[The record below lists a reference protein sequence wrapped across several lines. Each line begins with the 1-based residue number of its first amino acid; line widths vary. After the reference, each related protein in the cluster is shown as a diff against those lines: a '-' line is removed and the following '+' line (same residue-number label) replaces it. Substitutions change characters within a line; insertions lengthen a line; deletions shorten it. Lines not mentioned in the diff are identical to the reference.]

1 MPKNG
6 VLIFIALIE
15 HKSSV
20 DYNVSMQILRYMVY
34 IWDDYERREEKRV
47 PDISK
52 LKGFKYPP
60 VFRLCITMV
69 KVAGLQTRR

>member
-1 MPKNG
+1 MIYGSG
-6 VLIFIALIE
+6 VFLLFVYFFIALIE

-47 PDISK
+47 PGIIASYD
-52 LKGFKYPP
+52 FE
-60 VFRLCITMV
+60 
-69 KVAGLQTRR
+69 